1 QVWAAHDTRRGRR
14 VALKLL
20 PADLAAD
27 DGYRARFERE
37 AELAATLRHP
47 HIVPIHGHG
56 AVDGRLYIEMEL
68 VEGTDLGAR
77 LAAGGPLDPSTALDI
92 LDQVA
97 AALDELA
104 LRVAIDH
111 WARALSVLDRPLV
124 GYSLTVCE
132 PDGHFLIDYAAAV
145 AVHSVPAVI
154 HAHATALRERSRR

>member
-1 QVWAAHDTRRGRR
+1 MAPVTGAPEPCPLDCLVEITWPAGARPWWAARHTGS
-14 VALKLL
+14 
-20 PADLAAD
+20 
-27 DGYRARFERE
+27 RA
-37 AELAATLRHP
+37 
-47 HIVPIHGHG
+47 
-56 AVDGRLYIEMEL
+56 
-68 VEGTDLGAR
+68 
-77 LAAGGPLDPSTALDI
+77 
-92 LDQVA
+92 QVA